1 MCFVYTLGQVDSLV
15 KPGPERRNRPCDL
28 SFHWQASA
36 RMCAVGRVSLSSS
49 KYNTV
54 VLVSLLSS
62 VFSLFTFELIEDRDS
77 VSFISVF
84 LVPTMVLGTRTVSS
98 RCTCYYFRIKTC

>member
-1 MCFVYTLGQVDSLV
+1 
-15 KPGPERRNRPCDL
+15 
-28 SFHWQASA
+28 
-36 RMCAVGRVSLSSS
+36 MCAAGRVSLSSS

-62 VFSLFTFELIEDRDS
+62 VFSLFTSELLEDRDN

-84 LVPTMVLGTRTVSS
+84 LVPNVVLGTKTVSS
-98 RCTCYYFRIKTC
+98 KCMCDSFRIKTC